1 MHYENQLS
9 LIVRLIF
16 CRAAH
21 AGLRVVRLLPTPQRG
36 TPPRGKTPR
45 RTPREEV
52 AHAFHLLKKAD
63 HDYDGHRGKAMR
75 EVETAGKALKLELG
89 GEIADKEKQWKS
101 DEQMAEARRLL
112 VEARDKLEKKDRDV
126 IADHLEVAIKE
137 IDEALKV
144 K

>member
-1 MHYENQLS
+1 MKINCRSLCVSFFVALLTLAFGLCAYSQPLS
-9 LIVRLIF
+9 AEPL
-16 CRAAH
+16 RAEK
-21 AGLRVVRLLPTPQRG
+21 
-36 TPPRGKTPR
+36 PRAE
-45 RTPREEV
+45 TPREEV